1 MMPTFEMTSKQPSTT
16 FRLSSQALDSST
28 IQTLKN
34 ETLTPEML
42 TFFTSCSFGSS
53 TKDFSVRQ
61 EEMFLSY
68 PSQHQNPHSKM
79 RETSKPLSNRT
90 MILTSNCS
98 STNPRAWPPDYQ
110 TSKLSF

>member
-16 FRLSSQALDSST
+16 FRRPSQALDSST

-61 EEMFLSY
+61 ERCSFLS
-68 PSQHQNPHSKM
+68 PANTK
-79 RETSKPLSNRT
+79 
-90 MILTSNCS
+90 ILT
-98 STNPRAWPPDYQ
+98 Q
-110 TSKLSF
+110 K